1 MHHLILTKN
10 ATNSIRVSPLM
21 LKSPFEITVLIFD
34 TFDNNLVMKN
44 GEKKMKMN
52 TVTTALIK
60 FRKAMR

>member
-1 MHHLILTKN
+1 
-10 ATNSIRVSPLM
+10 M

-34 TFDNNLVMKN
+34 TFDNNLEMKN
-44 GEKKMKMN
+44 GEKKMKRY